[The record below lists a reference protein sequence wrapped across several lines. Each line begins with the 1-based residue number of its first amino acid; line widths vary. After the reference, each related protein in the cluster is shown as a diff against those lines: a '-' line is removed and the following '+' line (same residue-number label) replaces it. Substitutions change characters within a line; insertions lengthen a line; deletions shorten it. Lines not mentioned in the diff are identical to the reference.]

1 LRLARHFHISPN
13 LILEASIPEVQILT
27 DVYTKNKQEQAEL
40 YFSIADYIVAKT
52 SSYENES
59 ARNTAWEWANDVRR
73 KYTGESTQ
81 NPNLGQELTADQALQ
96 FLELRDQ
103 TGISFAEY
111 VNQYIT
117 Q

>member
-1 LRLARHFHISPN
+1 
-13 LILEASIPEVQILT
+13 LESGLEEAQTIVESYNE
-27 DVYTKNKQEQAEL
+27 NNQEQAQL
-40 YFSIADYIVAKT
+40 YFSVADYIVAKT
-52 SSYENES
+52 SNYENES
-59 ARNTAWEWANDVRR
+59 ARNTAWDWANDVRR
-73 KYTGESTQ
+73 RYTGESTQ

-96 FLELRDQ
+96 FLELKDQ